1 MGDVT
6 TTQPHLEFAAA
17 RHETV
22 VVSTL
27 RTTGIGVF
35 LCLLGVLCALGFG
48 VDVGPNVV
56 ASFTVNYATS
66 NLVSAFT
73 VHTEWVSIALGGLC
87 LLLGIFLIIRPRF
100 RFPVILLSV
109 GFLATLFCLLMW
121 AQRSTPDLPMSLGG
135 FVTGSLSYATILI
148 FGSLSGAMCERSG
161 VVNIAIEGQFLAGAF
176 CGSLVGSAVGNA
188 ASVDMGYLAGGV
200 AGIAIGALFGAILA
214 YFALRFGANQIIVGI
229 VLVLLAT
236 GLTGYLNF
244 QILDV
249 YQNLN
254 AGNVALPIGIPYLD
268 QIPLLGPALFDQNVY
283 AYIADVLVVVVSF
296 ALFRTRWGLRVR
308 AVGEHPKAAETV
320 GINVIRTRYKS
331 VILGG
336 AIAGLGGAYYTLGLA
351 GGFSP
356 GLTGGL
362 GYIALAVMIF
372 GQWRPYRC
380 LGAAALFGSM
390 FVLQNYLQVYN
401 TGINNAL
408 LVMLPYLVTIVVV
421 TGLVGR
427 VRPPA
432 ADGIPY
438 SRE

>member
-1 MGDVT
+1 MT
-6 TTQPHLEFAAA
+6 TAQKPWFGLLPEA
-17 RHETV
+17 RPASLL
-22 VVSTL
+22 VSTA

-35 LCLLGVLCALGFG
+35 LCLLGALCAFGFG
-48 VDVGPNVV
+48 MGSGASAT
-56 ASFTVNYATS
+56 ASFTVNYQTS
-66 NLVSAFT
+66 NWVNGFT
-73 VHTEWVSIALGGLC
+73 VQTEWVAIALGGLC
-87 LLLGIFLIIRPRF
+87 AVLGVFLLVWPRF
-100 RFPVILLSV
+100 RFPVLLLSV
-109 GFLATLFCLLMW
+109 GFLATLFSLLMW
-121 AQRSTPDLPMSLGG
+121 AQRTTPGFPMSLGG
-135 FVTGSLSYATILI
+135 FVTSSLSYATILI
-148 FGSLSGAMCERSG
+148 FGSLAGTMSERAA
-161 VVNIAIEGQFLAGAF
+161 VVNIAIEGQFLGGAF
-176 CGSLVGSAVGNA
+176 CGALVGSAVGNA
-188 ASVDMGYLAGGV
+188 VTVDWGYFAGGA
-200 AGIAIGALFGAILA
+200 AGILIGALLGAILA

-229 VLVLLAT
+229 VLVLLMT

-254 AGNVALPIGIPYLD
+254 QGNVAPYVGIPYLD
-268 QIPLLGPALFDQNVY
+268 KIPLLGPALFDQNFF

-296 ALFRTRWGLRVR
+296 ALFRTQWGLRVR
-308 AVGEHPKAAETV
+308 AVGEHPRAAETV
-320 GINVIRTRYKS
+320 GINVIRTRYKNT
-331 VILGG
+331 ILGG

-372 GQWRPYRC
+372 GQWKPYRC
-380 LGAAALFGSM
+380 LGAAFLFGSM
-390 FVLQNYLQVYN
+390 FVLQGYLQIYS

-408 LVMLPYLVTIVVV
+408 LVMLPYLVTIAVVA
-421 TGLVGR
+421 GLVGR

>member
-1 MGDVT
+1 MT
-6 TTQPHLEFAAA
+6 TLNPGLESIPRRDAL
-17 RHETV
+17 
-22 VVSTL
+22 VVSTA

-35 LCLLGVLCALGFG
+35 LCLLGALCALGFG
-48 VDVGPNVV
+48 VSSGSNAT
-56 ASFTVNYATS
+56 ASFTVNYQTS
-66 NLVSAFT
+66 NWVNGFTVQTELVSI
-73 VHTEWVSIALGGLC
+73 VLGALCAVLGVV
-87 LLLGIFLIIRPRF
+87 LLVWPRF
-100 RFPVILLSV
+100 RFPILLLTV
-109 GFLATLFCLLMW
+109 GFIATIFCLLMW
-121 AQRSTPDLPMSLGG
+121 AQRTTPGFPMSLGG

-148 FGSLSGAMCERSG
+148 FGSLSGTMCERPG
-161 VVNIAIEGQFLAGAF
+161 VVNIAIEGQFLGGAF
-176 CGSLVGSAVGNA
+176 CGALVGSAVGNA
-188 ASVDMGYLAGGV
+188 ATTNWGYIAGGA
-200 AGIAIGALFGAILA
+200 AGIAIGALLGAILA
-214 YFALRFGANQIIVGI
+214 YFALRFGANQII
-229 VLVLLAT
+229 LVLLVT

-254 AGNVALPIGIPYLD
+254 QGNVAPYVGIPYLD
-268 QIPLLGPALFDQNVY
+268 KIPLLGPALFDQNLF

-308 AVGEHPKAAETV
+308 AVGEHPRAAETV

-351 GGFSP
+351 GSFSP

-362 GYIALAVMIF
+362 GYIALVVMIF

-380 LGAAALFGSM
+380 LGAAFVFGSM
-390 FVLQNYLQVYN
+390 FVLSGYLQIYN
-401 TGINNAL
+401 TGINNSL
-408 LVMLPYLVTIVVV
+408 LVGLPYVVTIAVVA
-421 TGLVGR
+421 GLVGR